1 MRNRIRNYTEILSKG
16 PVVMGFLCYGKK
28 NSIYLY
34 MTNVCLLQTMELRL
48 L

>member
-1 MRNRIRNYTEILSKG
+1 MRNRIRNYAEILSKG
-16 PVVMGFLCYGKK
+16 QVVMGFLCYGKK
-28 NSIYLY
+28 NLIYLY